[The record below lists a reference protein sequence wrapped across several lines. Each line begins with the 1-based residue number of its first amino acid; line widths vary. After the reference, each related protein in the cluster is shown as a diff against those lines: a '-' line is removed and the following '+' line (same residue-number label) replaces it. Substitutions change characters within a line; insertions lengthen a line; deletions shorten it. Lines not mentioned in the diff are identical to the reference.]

1 MANDRDR
8 FFEWPDARCKT
19 VWEAHLADHAAFCAA
34 EEASSVL
41 LAARRERW
49 LHELRWRLRAAV
61 RLLPIDSSK
70 LSQVLVEIL
79 ESE

>member
-1 MANDRDR
+1 MTNSPRLAIGRTPNKTAWNAYLVEHDA
-8 FFEWPDARCKT
+8 FE
-19 VWEAHLADHAAFCAA
+19 LA

-41 LAARRERW
+41 LAARREHW
-49 LHELRWRLRAAV
+49 LAELRWRLWAAV